1 MNGKIIKHE
10 NTATTILI
18 NSKIPIEE
26 VPECNEKDNVPNEP
40 VVVSALNKIAVG
52 VLDFIILFIL
62 L

>member
-26 VPECNEKDNVPNEP
+26 VPECNEKDNVPNER
-40 VVVSALNKIAVG
+40 
-52 VLDFIILFIL
+52 
-62 L
+62 